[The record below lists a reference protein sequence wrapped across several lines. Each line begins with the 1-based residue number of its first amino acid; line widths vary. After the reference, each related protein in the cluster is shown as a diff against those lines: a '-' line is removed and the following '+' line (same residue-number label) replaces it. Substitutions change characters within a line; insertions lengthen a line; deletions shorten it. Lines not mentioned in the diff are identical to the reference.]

1 MQSMT
6 DIAVNYKMDMELS
19 NSNIKYGQW
28 MKTSMV
34 CLNKGS
40 GRERKNFGVHLCK
53 NKPKLR
59 C

>member
-28 MKTSMV
+28 MKTLMV
-34 CLNKGS
+34 CLKFKQ
-40 GRERKNFGVHLCK
+40 REWQGKKEFWGPSV
-53 NKPKLR
+53 
-59 C
+59 